1 MNFIVNETKQKL
13 RGGYYTPLDLAEFL
27 VRWVKE
33 INPKKIL
40 EPSCGG
46 GIFFEALKKVGG
58 SSKINLVGIEFDE
71 DEATKTKKIVRN
83 DFSQVVIKNTD
94 FLDWSLKELKNNPP
108 SFDAI
113 VGNPPFIRYQYLP
126 EIFQERSEDI
136 FKVLNLPFTKHT
148 NAWVPFILAS
158 MALLRPGGRLAMV
171 IPAEIIHVLHA
182 QSLRSY
188 LGKECKRIVI
198 VDPQELWFENTL
210 QGTVLLLAEKLH
222 NPSDKPE
229 GVGIYPV
236 KNREFL
242 KLDPKDVFAAPKSI
256 NGRTVEGK
264 WTYALLDPEIRIL
277 IDNLTHHPDVHQF
290 KDIADVDVGI
300 VTGANDFFL
309 VPDEIVNEFGLK
321 KWAHPMFGRS
331 DHCPGIIYNKVQ
343 HKTNK
348 EDGKPT
354 NFIWFPNETVTISA
368 SAQQYIEYGEKQN
381 LHTRYK
387 CSVRTPWYSVPS
399 VYTTEVGM
407 LKRSH
412 NTPRLIFNEVGAF
425 TTDTAY
431 RINTHTGIDSKKLIG
446 SFLNSLTVLSAE
458 LEGRHYGGGVLEL
471 TPSEIEKLLIP
482 LPKKVSV
489 DLVTLDNDVRNSPI
503 EKVLKKQDRKILR
516 ALGLTIKKQ
525 GQLLGAWNK
534 LRNRRQRIDD
544 SSIDQ
549 SISIKNLVESSS
561 SRYKESVRPIKSL

>member
-1 MNFIVNETKQKL
+1 MNFIANETQQKL

-33 INPKKIL
+33 IKPKKLL
-40 EPSCGG
+40 EPSCGD

-58 SSKINLVGIEFDE
+58 FSNVGLIGIEFNA
-71 DEATKTKKIVRN
+71 DEAVKSRKVTRR
-83 DFSQVVIKNTD
+83 DFSHAEIKNTD
-94 FLDWSLKELKNNPP
+94 FLNWSIKELKNNPV

-126 EIFQERSEDI
+126 KEFQEKSEEIFNI
-136 FKVLNLPFTKHT
+136 LGLPFTKHT

-158 MALLRPGGRLAMV
+158 MALLKPGGRLAMV

-198 VDPQELWFENTL
+198 VDPQELWFDDTL

-222 NPSDKPE
+222 DLSDKPE

-242 KLDPKDVFAAPKSI
+242 KLDPKEVFSAPKSI
-256 NGRTVEGK
+256 NGRTIKGK
-264 WTYALLDPEIRIL
+264 WTYALLDPEIRTL
-277 IDNLTHHPDVHQF
+277 IDDLADHPNVHQF
-290 KDIADVDVGI
+290 KDIADIDVGI

-309 VPDEIVNEFGLK
+309 VPDATVKEFGLK
-321 KWAHPMFGRS
+321 KWAYPMFGRS
-331 DHCPGIIYNKVQ
+331 DHCPGIIYNKEQ
-343 HKTNK
+343 HKTNQ
-348 EDGKPT
+348 ESGKPT
-354 NFIWFPNETVTISA
+354 NFIWFPDEAVAISA
-368 SAQQYIEYGEKQN
+368 SAQQYIEYGEEQN

-412 NTPRLIFNEVGAF
+412 NTPRLILNEVGAF

-431 RINTHTGIDSKKLIG
+431 RINTHTAIDSKKLIG
-446 SFLNSLTVLSAE
+446 FFLNSLTVLSAE

-482 LPKKVSV
+482 LPKNVEV
-489 DLVTLDNDVRNSPI
+489 DLVTLDSDVRNAPI
-503 EKVLKKQDRKILR
+503 EEVLKKQDRKILK
-516 ALGLTIKKQ
+516 ALGLTIEKQ
-525 GQLLGAWNK
+525 NQLLGAWNK

-544 SSIDQ
+544 SSIG
-549 SISIKNLVESSS
+549 
-561 SRYKESVRPIKSL
+561 

>member
-1 MNFIVNETKQKL
+1 MNFIVNETKKKL
-13 RGGYYTPLDLAEFL
+13 RGGYYTPVDLAEFL

-33 INPKKIL
+33 IKPKKIL
-40 EPSCGG
+40 EPSCGD
-46 GIFFEALKKVGG
+46 GIFFEAIKKVGG
-58 SSKINLVGIEFDE
+58 LSRVNLVGIEFDE
-71 DEATKTKKIVRN
+71 NEAIKANKLVRN
-83 DFSQVVIKNTD
+83 DFSQAVIKNTD
-94 FLDWSLKELKNNPP
+94 FLDWSLKELKNNQA

-113 VGNPPFIRYQYLP
+113 IGNPPFIRYQYLP
-126 EIFQERSEDI
+126 AIFQERSEEI

-158 MALLRPGGRLAMV
+158 MALLKPGGRLAMV

-198 VDPQELWFENTL
+198 VDPQELWFNDTL

-222 NPSDKPE
+222 DLNDKPE

-242 KLDPKDVFAAPKSI
+242 KLDPKDVFATPKSI
-256 NGRTVEGK
+256 NGRTIKGK
-264 WTYALLDPEIRIL
+264 WTYALLDPEIRTL
-277 IDNLTHHPDVHQF
+277 IDNLADHPDVHQF

-309 VPDEIVNEFGLK
+309 VPDATVKEFGLK
-321 KWAHPMFGRS
+321 KWAYPMFGRS
-331 DHCPGIIYNKVQ
+331 DHCPGIIYNKEQ

-348 EDGKPT
+348 ENGKPT
-354 NFIWFPNETVTISA
+354 NFIWFPDEAVAISA
-368 SAQQYIEYGEKQN
+368 SAQQYIEYGEEQN

-412 NTPRLIFNEVGAF
+412 NTPRLILNEVGAF

-446 SFLNSLTVLSAE
+446 FFLNSLTALSAE

-482 LPKKVSV
+482 LPKNVEI
-489 DLVTLDNDVRNSPI
+489 DLVTLDSDVRNSPVEEI
-503 EKVLKKQDRKILR
+503 LKKQDRKILK
-516 ALGLTIKKQ
+516 ALGLTIEKQ
-525 GQLLGAWNK
+525 DQLLEAWNK

-544 SSIDQ
+544 SSIG
-549 SISIKNLVESSS
+549 
-561 SRYKESVRPIKSL
+561 

>member
-1 MNFIVNETKQKL
+1 MNFIVNETRRKL

-27 VRWVKE
+27 VRWVKK
-33 INPKKIL
+33 IKPKKIL
-40 EPSCGG
+40 EPSCGD
-46 GIFFEALKKVGG
+46 GIFFEAIKNVGG
-58 SSKINLVGIEFDE
+58 LSKVNLLGIEFDE
-71 DEATKTKKIVRN
+71 NEAIKARKSVKN
-83 DFSQVVIKNTD
+83 DFSQAVIKNVD
-94 FLDWSLKELKNNPP
+94 FLDWSLKELKNNQA

-113 VGNPPFIRYQYLP
+113 IGNPPFIRYQYLP
-126 EIFQERSEDI
+126 AIFQERSEEI
-136 FKVLNLPFTKHT
+136 FRVLNLPFTKHT

-158 MALLRPGGRLAMV
+158 MALLKPGGRLAMV

-198 VDPQELWFENTL
+198 VDPQELWFDDTL

-222 NPSDKPE
+222 DLSDIPE

-242 KLDPKDVFAAPKSI
+242 KLDPEDVFAAPKSI
-256 NGRTVEGK
+256 NGRTIKGK
-264 WTYALLDPEIRIL
+264 WTYALLDHQIRTL
-277 IDNLTHHPDVHQF
+277 IDDLARHTNVHQF

-309 VPDEIVNEFGLK
+309 VPDATVKEFGLK
-321 KWAHPMFGRS
+321 KWAYPMFGRS
-331 DHCPGIIYNKVQ
+331 DHCPGIIYNKEQ
-343 HKTNK
+343 HETNK
-348 EDGKPT
+348 ESGKPT
-354 NFIWFPNETVTISA
+354 NFIWFPNEAVAISE
-368 SAQQYIEYGEKQN
+368 SAQQYIEYGEEQN

-412 NTPRLIFNEVGAF
+412 NTPRLILNEVGAF

-446 SFLNSLTVLSAE
+446 FFLNSLTVLSAE

-482 LPKKVSV
+482 LPENMEV
-489 DLVTLDNDVRNSPI
+489 DLITLDNDVRNSPI
-503 EKVLKKQDRKILR
+503 EEVLKKQDRKILK
-516 ALGLTIKKQ
+516 ALGLTIEKQ
-525 GQLLGAWNK
+525 DQLLGAWNK

-544 SSIDQ
+544 SNIG
-549 SISIKNLVESSS
+549 
-561 SRYKESVRPIKSL
+561 

>member
-1 MNFIVNETKQKL
+1 MNFIINETKQKL

-33 INPKKIL
+33 IKPKKIL
-40 EPSCGG
+40 EPSCGDG
-46 GIFFEALKKVGG
+46 VFFEALKKVGG
-58 SSKINLVGIEFDE
+58 SSKINLVGIEFDKG
-71 DEATKTKKIVRN
+71 EATKAKKLVQN
-83 DFSQVVIKNTD
+83 DFSQAVIKNID
-94 FLDWSLKELKNNPP
+94 FLGWSLKELKTNQTG
-108 SFDAI
+108 FDAI

-126 EIFQERSEDI
+126 TIFQENSEEI

-158 MALLRPGGRLAMV
+158 MALLKPGGRLAMV

-188 LGKECKRIVI
+188 LGKECRKIVI
-198 VDPQELWFENTL
+198 VDPQELWFDDTL

-222 NPSDKPE
+222 NPSDKPK

-236 KNREFL
+236 KDREFL
-242 KLDPKDVFAAPKSI
+242 KLNPKDIFAAPKSI
-256 NGRTVEGK
+256 NGRTIKGK
-264 WTYALLDPEIRIL
+264 WTYALLDPQIRTL
-277 IDNLTHHPDVHQF
+277 IDDLTHHPDVHQF
-290 KDIADVDVGI
+290 KDVADVDVGI
-300 VTGANDFFL
+300 VTGANNFFL
-309 VPDEIVNEFGLK
+309 VPDKTVKEFGLR
-321 KWAHPMFGRS
+321 KWAYPMFGRS
-331 DHCPGIIYNKVQ
+331 NHCPGIIYDKNQ
-343 HKTNK
+343 HETNK
-348 EDGKPT
+348 ESGKPT
-354 NFIWFPNETVTISA
+354 NFIWFPDEAITINA

-399 VYTTEVGM
+399 VYTTKVGM

-431 RINTHTGIDSKKLIG
+431 RIGTRAGITSEQLVG
-446 SFLNSLTVLSAE
+446 SFMNSLTALSAE

-482 LPKKVSV
+482 LPKNVII
-489 DLVTLDNDVRNSPI
+489 DLIELDNAVRNLPA
-503 EKVLKKQDRKILR
+503 EEVLERQDGKILT
-516 ALGLTIKKQ
+516 ALGLTTEKQ
-525 GQLLGAWNK
+525 NQLLKAWNK
-534 LRNRRQRIDD
+534 LRNRRQRIDNL
-544 SSIDQ
+544 SI
-549 SISIKNLVESSS
+549 N
-561 SRYKESVRPIKSL
+561 